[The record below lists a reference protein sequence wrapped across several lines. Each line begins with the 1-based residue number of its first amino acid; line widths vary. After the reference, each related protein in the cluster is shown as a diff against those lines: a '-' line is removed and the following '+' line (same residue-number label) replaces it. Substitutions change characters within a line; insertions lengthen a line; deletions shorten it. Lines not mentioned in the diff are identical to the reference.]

1 MMLWI
6 EGAVALGIALAY
18 VISSFFMF
26 KPAHVEHHPLRVRI
40 GAAIQGLT
48 IGLLIAFVVLPLRLS
63 LVGAGAHSAP
73 TASLSYIPAFLLLI
87 VIRRGALLRAPVI
100 KTYLRAYRRAMLLRT
115 LDMTQKQLARL
126 DEIES
131 RRPAEQGLASAA
143 EEP

>member
-6 EGAVALGIALAY
+6 EGAIALTITAGF

-40 GAAIQGLT
+40 GAGIQGLV
-48 IGLLIAFVVLPLRLS
+48 IGLLVAFVIVPVRVS
-63 LVGAGAHSAP
+63 MMEGAASP
-73 TASLSYIPAFLLLI
+73 NASLSVLPAILLLI

-115 LDMTQKQLARL
+115 LDETQKQLTRL
-126 DEIES
+126 DKIEG
-131 RRPAEQGLASAA
+131 RAA
-143 EEP
+143 A